1 MMRLLSALAGCSG
14 STLAMVLGSNAP
26 PVLGAAIAVPGLS
39 LPQLTNESLGE
50 PLSVGD
56 AVFNLLST
64 LAKCAS
70 KPELILK
77 PLLHF
82 LSSGKLIQKVTV

>member
-1 MMRLLSALAGCSG
+1 MLRFLSALGGCSG

-26 PVLGAAIAVPGLS
+26 PVLGAAIATPGLS
-39 LPQLTNESLGE
+39 LPPLNNDTLGE

-64 LAKCAS
+64 LAKHTS
-70 KPELILK
+70 QPELVLG
-77 PLLHF
+77 PLLNF
-82 LSSGKLIQKVTV
+82 LSSGQF

>member
-1 MMRLLSALAGCSG
+1 MLRLLSALAACSG

-26 PVLGAAIAVPGLS
+26 PVLGAALSVPGLS
-39 LPQLTNESLGE
+39 LPHLNNDTLGE

-64 LAKCAS
+64 LS
-70 KPELILK
+70 KHSSAPQLMLK

-82 LSSGKLIQKVTV
+82 LSSG